1 VQIGQTQEV
10 VALVRPAT
18 RCQRPSRKSPREIL
32 RRIAL
37 STVLFFA
44 AAVAASGQSNTPII
58 SGGIQYENATAGG
71 ATAFAPVISPVVTI
85 PIGDRWLI
93 ESRASFE
100 ELIFRENGT
109 SGPYHSVTFSSV
121 DYFQLDYLINS
132 HVTLVVGDFLTP
144 FNIYNE
150 RIAPIW
156 IHNFNDAPLIAG
168 IGTRT
173 SGSSEGAQLRGV
185 AVAHK
190 NWELN
195 YSAYFSTLVNAHQF
209 ASGRTAG
216 GRIGV
221 FAPNTRLEVGL
232 SYQRFLQDLHL
243 NSIGTYVVWQPQS
256 TPLEVRAEYAHSRGG
271 QGYWLEGAYRLSHLR
286 GPDSWIGRLQ
296 PIARVQQFYIGTP
309 SPGDA
314 NAPVDTQRIDFGF
327 NYYLPH
333 NIRANASYGRQF
345 SSLGNVNVWELQLT
359 YRFLFPLIPG
369 GSK

>member
-1 VQIGQTQEV
+1 MQIGRTQERGAFV
-10 VALVRPAT
+10 GPAMCDT
-18 RCQRPSRKSPREIL
+18 PLSRASFQHAFT
-32 RRIAL
+32 RIAL
-37 STVLFFA
+37 AIALLLA
-44 AAVAASGQSNTPII
+44 AAVGASAQGNTPII

-71 ATAFAPVISPVVTI
+71 ATVFAPIISPVVTI

-93 ESRASFE
+93 ESRGSFE
-100 ELIFRENGT
+100 ELIFREDGT
-109 SGPYHSVTFSSV
+109 SGPYHAITFSSV
-121 DYFQLDYLINS
+121 DYLQLDYLVNPHMTI
-132 HVTLVVGDFLTP
+132 VVGDFLTP

-150 RIAPIW
+150 RVAPIW

-185 AVAHK
+185 AVARK

-195 YSAYFSTLVNAHQF
+195 YSAYFSTLVNARQF

-216 GRIGV
+216 GRVGV
-221 FAPNTRLEVGL
+221 FVPGQRLEVGL

-243 NSIGTYVVWQPQS
+243 NSVGTYVVWQPQS

-271 QGYWLEGAYRLSHLR
+271 QGYWLEGAYRLSHVR

-296 PIARVQQFYIGTP
+296 PIARVQQFYTGTP
-309 SPGDA
+309 SAGDA
-314 NAPVDTQRIDFGF
+314 NPPVDTQRVDFGF

-345 SSLGNVNVWELQLT
+345 SSLGNANVWELQIS
-359 YRFLFPLIPG
+359 YRFLFPLLPG